1 VEKER
6 GRGMNARI
14 DKVLPF
20 ALILVGV
27 SLYCVKYYAGV
38 PILYFPLLVI
48 IALLLA
54 SAARHAGAARLM
66 QPDFPSYRTTVSVL
80 VMVVAVY
87 FLVMTAMAIAKYDA
101 FSLRMYDFGLMDQGI
116 WNTAHGRLLEV
127 TQSDSTCDNVSR
139 LSTHVEVMYLAFA
152 ALYRIVSDPRVLF
165 VAQTLFVCWAI
176 VLLFVIARRVLGAQ
190 SKALAVACAAALYP
204 ALQFMVI
211 FDFHGDVLAIP
222 FFLLSYLGY
231 LRQKKWMFW
240 CGLAGALLCKE
251 YAGLAAAGYGLALI
265 AAHRDWKRGAMV
277 CIVGAAYF
285 LAAFYVVA
293 PFFNQGSESAI
304 TLLDY
309 RGVGGESG
317 LGGMLGF
324 AGSHPLAF
332 LAKMKTM
339 QNAESLFY
347 LFFPLAFLP
356 LLSPAFLLGALPVF
370 VKDML
375 FGMDIGN
382 HHLACG
388 IPFVFISFIYGIKRC
403 EKIMANPRFSR
414 TMAAFGLPLLLVCV
428 MSVMATFFYGPS
440 PLGHQFWR
448 GRGVYTV
455 SPHARACEAVIK
467 TIPASARVSVSDDLS
482 PHLTHRQYC
491 YVFPAPLSI
500 APSLL
505 RSVDYICVD
514 TLFRRSLFWTHTNF
528 AGQTLP
534 MIRSLGFDSI
544 MEKDGVFLF
553 KNRNAK

>member
-1 VEKER
+1 MNGRVE
-6 GRGMNARI
+6 
-14 DKVLPF
+14 KVLPF
-20 ALILVGV
+20 ALVLAGL

-38 PILYFPLLVI
+38 PVLYFPLLVI
-48 IALLLA
+48 LALFLA
-54 SAARHAGAARLM
+54 SVARPAGRLM
-66 QPDFPSYRTTVSVL
+66 HPDFPSHRTAVSALAAVVL
-80 VMVVAVY
+80 VF

-127 TQSDSTCDNVSR
+127 TQPDGSFDNVSR
-139 LSTHVEVMYLAFA
+139 LSTHVEVIYLVFA
-152 ALYRIVSDPRVLF
+152 GLYRIIFDPRVLF

-176 VLLFVIARRVLGAQ
+176 VLLFVIARRVLGANA
-190 SKALAVACAAALYP
+190 KALAVACAAALYP

-240 CGLAGALLCKE
+240 LGLAGALLCKE

-265 AAHRDWKRGAMV
+265 AAHRDWKRGALV
-277 CIVGAAYF
+277 FVVGAAYF
-285 LAAFYVVA
+285 LVAFYVVI
-293 PFFNQGSESAI
+293 PFFNHGGESTV
-304 TLLDY
+304 TLQDY

-324 AGSHPLAF
+324 ASGHPFVF

-370 VKDML
+370 IKDML

-382 HHLACG
+382 HHLACAM
-388 IPFVFISFIYGIKRC
+388 PFIFISFIYGIRRC
-403 EKIMANPRFSR
+403 QEIMAGPRISR
-414 TMAAFGLPLLLVCV
+414 VMAACGLPFLLVCV
-428 MSVMATFFYGPS
+428 MSAMATFFYGPS

-448 GRGVYTV
+448 GRGMYTV
-455 SPHARACEAVIK
+455 TPHTRECEAVIT
-467 TIPASARVSVSDDLS
+467 TIPDSARVSASDNLV

-491 YVFPAPLSI
+491 YVFPAPLSL

-514 TLFRRSLFWTHTNF
+514 TLFRRSLFWGHTSF

-544 MEKDGVFLF
+544 MERDAVFLF
-553 KNRNAK
+553 KNRNVK